1 MSIWLLPMKTVHFGL
16 CILGAR
22 VQRMTPFE
30 EELNA
35 ARNISGLY
43 LPWSRGA
50 AGVIR
55 SRAPATILPPPELRH
70 FYGLKDGH
78 YDDDLYLSSGAND
91 AKIVRRILCQDGV
104 DLSAAPFLD
113 FGCSAG
119 RVLRHFAAEA
129 KQAEFWGVDIH
140 AEAISWAQDH
150 LAPPFHFVTTTTAP
164 HLPFADETFG
174 VVFAGSVFTHLAELA
189 DAWFL
194 ELRRVLRAGGRLYVT
209 ISDEGTLAQIAETQP
224 NHPSNSHIAAL
235 RADDPDAF
243 ENWQALYTRQGAWAQ
258 RSVYRRATWT
268 ARMSRWMA
276 HRSTHPCAYGW
287 QTAVVFA
294 KEVR

>member
-1 MSIWLLPMKTVHFGL
+1 MSIWLLPMKTARFVRH
-16 CILGAR
+16 ILGPR
-22 VQRMTPFE
+22 VRRMTPFE

-43 LPWSRGA
+43 LPWSRSTSGL
-50 AGVIR
+50 VR
-55 SRAPATILPPPELRH
+55 STATPTMLPPPNLRH
-70 FYGLKDGH
+70 FYGLKNGH

-91 AKIVRRILCQDGV
+91 ATILRRILGQDGV
-104 DLSAAPFLD
+104 DLGAAPFLD

-119 RVLRHFAAEA
+119 RVLRHFTVEAEKTA
-129 KQAEFWGVDIH
+129 FWGVDIH

-194 ELRRVLRAGGRLYVT
+194 ELRRVLRVGGRLYVT
-209 ISDEGTLAQIAETQP
+209 ISDEGTLAQIAQTQP
-224 NHPSNSHIAAL
+224 THPSNAHIAAL
-235 RADDPDAF
+235 RADDPKRF
-243 ENWQALYTRQGAWAQ
+243 ETWQALYTRQGAWAQ
-258 RSVYRRATWT
+258 RSVYRRATWI

-287 QTAVVFA
+287 QTAVIFA